1 MTRRE
6 KSGGTKGLRRPPGE
20 PPRVR
25 DLPKPRRS
33 PSFIGPLFRT
43 LFAWPYRVVLAGLYR
58 AGFLPWQLTL
68 LSVVANGAVGWLI
81 VTGRFF
87 VPGLLLVFSGMLD
100 VFDGGLARLRGEAS
114 RAGAFLD
121 SVSDRV
127 SDVILFGAL
136 FWALAGQGHVLPAAL
151 ALSALVVSLMVSHV
165 RAEAEALG
173 PSLTEGFIQRL
184 ERYVLLVIGLTT
196 PHALLPVLIL
206 LNSLGGLT
214 VLQRTYSAW
223 QQLGG
228 KARPHL
234 PRRAK

>member
-1 MTRRE
+1 M
-6 KSGGTKGLRRPPGE
+6 
-20 PPRVR
+20 R

-33 PSFIGPLFRT
+33 PSFIGPLFRAV
-43 LFAWPYRVVLAGLYR
+43 FAWPYRFALAGLYR
-58 AGFLPWQLTL
+58 AGIRPWQLTL
-68 LSVVANGAVGWLI
+68 LSVVANGVIGWLI

-87 VPGLLLVFSGMLD
+87 VPGLLLLVSGLLD
-100 VFDGGLARLRGEAS
+100 VFDGGVARLRGEAS

-136 FWALAGQGHVLPAAL
+136 FWALAGQGHRLSAAL
-151 ALSALVVSLMVSHV
+151 ALSALVVSLLVSHV

-173 PSLTEGFIQRL
+173 VSLAEGFVQRL
-184 ERYVLLVIGLTT
+184 ERYVLLMIGLTA
-196 PHALLPVLIL
+196 PHGLLPVLVL
-206 LNSLGGLT
+206 LNVLGGLT

-228 KARPHL
+228 KARPSL
-234 PRRAK
+234 ARRAK